1 MESVLARYDYIE
13 PFPAC
18 SLITHL
24 LGYHILYH
32 YNEGVVE
39 RRTYKLLANIFS
51 EAEKINV

>member
-1 MESVLARYDYIE
+1 MESVPARHDYIE

-18 SLITHL
+18 LLITHL

-32 YNEGVVE
+32 HNEGVVE
-39 RRTYKLLANIFS
+39 QKTYKLLAKIFS